1 MIRAAIL
8 MALVPSAS
16 IACDFNG
23 SIVSAVTVPGGMDV
37 TLRNRL
43 VATDY
48 LTTCVIDLD
57 GADVVVQWDHKP
69 GNKPDEITVTPP
81 PGYIASPQVSTV
93 PENET
98 AIVAIR
104 EWSGM

>member
-1 MIRAAIL
+1 MIRAAIIIAL
-8 MALVPSAS
+8 MPTVSS
-16 IACDFNG
+16 ACDFNG
-23 SIVSAVTVPGGMDV
+23 SSVSAVMVHGGMDV

-48 LTTCVIDLD
+48 LTTCVIALD

-69 GNKPDEITVTPP
+69 GSKPDEITVTPP
-81 PGYIASPQVSTV
+81 PGYTASPHVSTV

-98 AIVAIR
+98 AIVQIR